1 MKAIC
6 LVLVLSVFSSFG
18 GEYKVVSPRL
28 INELAERMRTNHPSL
43 RAEGLLLEAARENVR
58 AVRTWEDPMVMLG
71 GMGAREMMR
80 ADDGDILYGVE
91 QKLPL
96 FGKPGQERKVA
107 RAEVEMVQQA
117 EEARFQELRREL
129 AKALFKAALADE
141 TVRFLREDLQWL
153 EANYAV
159 AQQQF
164 GVGGMTQVG
173 LLRMQTELERRRTAI
188 KTQEEL
194 GAQALVEVR
203 RAVAEEG
210 LKYGEPL
217 ALPPLAGELEDR
229 EKVVGI
235 ALRFDPRL
243 RVMEREL
250 QAAAEQAELTRRK
263 RYPDFAVGAEA
274 RNYSGDGSFR
284 QAMVTLS
291 FNVPLGNMSKY
302 KAEYKRELARAAAV
316 EAKIADEKQE
326 VAREVRELLSKIA
339 AARREALL
347 YRDIII
353 PQTEKTF
360 ETIQAS
366 WGVNRAM
373 VGEVLETK
381 RMLLDARLMYARAV
395 AEQYD
400 MIAELVLC
408 CGLADLEALEMLLK
422 EGK

>member
-1 MKAIC
+1 MKAI
-6 LVLVLSVFSSFG
+6 LFVLVFSVFGSLGS
-18 GEYKVVSPRL
+18 EYKVVTPAL
-28 INELAERMRTNHPSL
+28 INELADRMRTNHPSL

-80 ADDGDILYGVE
+80 ADDGDIIYGVE

-107 RAEVEMVQQA
+107 RAEVEMVREG

-129 AKALFKAALADE
+129 AKVLFKAALADE

-153 EANYAV
+153 ESNYAV

-164 GVGGMTQVG
+164 GVGGMSQVG
-173 LLRMQTELERRRTAI
+173 LLRMQTEVERRRIAI

-210 LKYGEPL
+210 LNFGQPL
-217 ALPPLAGELEDR
+217 ALPQLAGELEER
-229 EKVVGI
+229 EKIVGI
-235 ALRFDPRL
+235 ALRFEPKL
-243 RVMEREL
+243 RVMEQERE
-250 QAAAEQAELTRRK
+250 AALAQAELTRRK

-291 FNVPLGNMSKY
+291 FNVPLGNLSKY
-302 KAEYKRELARAAAV
+302 NAEYKRELAKVAAI

-326 VAREVRELLSKIA
+326 VAREIRDLLSKIA

-347 YRDIII
+347 YRDVVI

-360 ETIQAS
+360 ETIQAG
-366 WGVNRAM
+366 WGVNRGM
-373 VGEVLETK
+373 VGELLETK